1 MKKKMREI
9 IEIVKEYD
17 NLLVITDYDLVIQGC
32 QLTHIWYDEE
42 DGSIRYF
49 AGDMVED
56 DYAEEL
62 FPTKEEFNEIY
73 DLITEEF

>member
-9 IEIVKEYD
+9 IEILKEYD

-56 DYAEEL
+56 DNAEEL

>member
-1 MKKKMREI
+1 MKKKMVEI
-9 IEIVKEYD
+9 IVILNEYD
-17 NLLVITDYDLVIQGC
+17 GLLNVADFELVVQGC

-56 DYAEEL
+56 DNAEEL